1 MIKKVYESFP
11 RLVYS
16 NSIINECGG
25 YFQNKIDKE
34 EALTQEEMTIASYLL
49 SYLPTQVKLT
59 KDELKNYF
67 TKEEA
72 LMLISLFTSTYLYNF
87 SSAKE
92 KLISDARAA
101 IYYESVDD
109 VYNSGGEKLISKL
122 EKLTEFQAF
131 TVLSMIEEAF
141 FQGKVSEEEIKKI
154 FNID

>member
-1 MIKKVYESFP
+1 MIKKVYKSFP

-67 TKEEA
+67 TEDEA
-72 LMLISLFTSTYLYNF
+72 LMLSSLFTDTYLTNF

-92 KLISDARAA
+92 KLISEVRAA
-101 IYYESVDD
+101 IYYESVDN
-109 VYNSGGEKLISKL
+109 VYNVDGEKLINKL

-131 TVLSMIEEAF
+131 TVLTMIEEVF
-141 FQGKVSEEEIKKI
+141 FQGKVSDEEMKKI

>member
-1 MIKKVYESFP
+1 MINKVFESFP

-72 LMLISLFTSTYLYNF
+72 LMLISLFNSTYLSNF

-92 KLISDARAA
+92 KLISEVRAA
-101 IYYESVDD
+101 IYYEPIND
-109 VYNSGGEKLISKL
+109 VYNIDGEKLINKL

-131 TVLSMIEEAF
+131 TVLSMIEEAY
-141 FQGKVSEEEIKKI
+141 FQGKASDTEIRKI
-154 FNID
+154 FNIN

>member
-87 SSAKE
+87 SAAKE
-92 KLISDARAA
+92 KLISDAKAA
-101 IYYESVDD
+101 VYYESFDD

-131 TVLSMIEEAF
+131 TVLSMIEEVF
-141 FQGKVSEEEIKKI
+141 FQGKVSDEEMKKI

>member
-1 MIKKVYESFP
+1 MIKKVYKSFP

-67 TKEEA
+67 TEDEA
-72 LMLISLFTSTYLYNF
+72 LMLSSLFTDTYLTNF

-92 KLISDARAA
+92 KLISEVRAA
-101 IYYESVDD
+101 IYYESIDD
-109 VYNSGGEKLISKL
+109 VYNIDGEKLISKL

-141 FQGKVSEEEIKKI
+141 FQGKASDAEIRKI

>member
-67 TKEEA
+67 TEDEA
-72 LMLISLFTSTYLYNF
+72 LMLSSLFTDTYLTNF

-92 KLISDARAA
+92 KLISEVRAA
-101 IYYESVDD
+101 IYYESVDN
-109 VYNSGGEKLISKL
+109 VYNVDGEKLINKL

-131 TVLSMIEEAF
+131 TVLTMIEEVF
-141 FQGKVSEEEIKKI
+141 FQGKASDTEIRKI
-154 FNID
+154 FNIN

>member
-1 MIKKVYESFP
+1 
-11 RLVYS
+11 
-16 NSIINECGG
+16 
-25 YFQNKIDKE
+25 
-34 EALTQEEMTIASYLL
+34 MTIASYLL

-72 LMLISLFTSTYLYNF
+72 LMLISLFNGTYLSNF

-92 KLISDARAA
+92 KLISEVRAA

-109 VYNSGGEKLISKL
+109 VYNVDDEKLIDKL

-141 FQGKVSEEEIKKI
+141 FQGKASDAEIRKI

>member
-1 MIKKVYESFP
+1 MIKKVYKSFP
-11 RLVYS
+11 RLAYS

-34 EALTQEEMTIASYLL
+34 EVLTQEEMTIASYLL

-67 TKEEA
+67 TEDEA
-72 LMLISLFTSTYLYNF
+72 LMLSSLFTDTYLTNF

-92 KLISDARAA
+92 KLISEVRAA
-101 IYYESVDD
+101 IYYESVDN
-109 VYNSGGEKLISKL
+109 VYNVDGEKLINKL

-131 TVLSMIEEAF
+131 TVLTMIEEVF
-141 FQGKVSEEEIKKI
+141 FQGKVSDEEMKKI

>member
-1 MIKKVYESFP
+1 
-11 RLVYS
+11 
-16 NSIINECGG
+16 
-25 YFQNKIDKE
+25 
-34 EALTQEEMTIASYLL
+34 MTIASYLL

-67 TKEEA
+67 AKEEA
-72 LMLISLFTSTYLYNF
+72 LMLISLFNGTYLSNF

-92 KLISDARAA
+92 KLISEVRAA

-109 VYNSGGEKLISKL
+109 VYNVDDEKLIDKL

-141 FQGKVSEEEIKKI
+141 FQGKASDVEIRKI
-154 FNID
+154 FNIN

>member
-1 MIKKVYESFP
+1 MINKVIKSFP
-11 RLVYS
+11 RFVYS
-16 NSIINECGG
+16 NSIINECGS

-72 LMLISLFTSTYLYNF
+72 LMLISLFTSTYLSNF

-109 VYNSGGEKLISKL
+109 VYNSGVEKLIGKL

-131 TVLSMIEEAF
+131 TVLSMIEEVF
-141 FQGKVSEEEIKKI
+141 FQGKVSDEEMKKI

>member
-1 MIKKVYESFP
+1 MIKRVFESFP
-11 RLVYS
+11 RFVYS
-16 NSIINECGG
+16 NSIINECGS

-34 EALTQEEMTIASYLL
+34 ETLTQEEMTIASYLL

-72 LMLISLFTSTYLYNF
+72 LMLISLFNGTYLSNF

-92 KLISDARAA
+92 KLISEVRAA
-101 IYYESVDD
+101 IYYESVND
-109 VYNSGGEKLISKL
+109 VYNVDGEKLIDKL

-141 FQGKVSEEEIKKI
+141 FQGKASDVEIRKI